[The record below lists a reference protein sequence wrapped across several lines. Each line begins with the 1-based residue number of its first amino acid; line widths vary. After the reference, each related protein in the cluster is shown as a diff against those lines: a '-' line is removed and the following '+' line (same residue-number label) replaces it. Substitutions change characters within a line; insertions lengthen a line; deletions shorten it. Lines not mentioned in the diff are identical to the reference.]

1 MGVPQLKLARLMLHA
16 SDVFEAG
23 ALRTQRKQLAL
34 GEWKDQNDFIK

>member
-1 MGVPQLKLARLMLHA
+1 MGVPQWQLKLARLMLHA

-34 GEWKDQNDFIK
+34 GDQNDFIK